1 MSPIS
6 SATPARAAAHRASLP
21 PISASAWFERKR
33 PGSQACRRGGARR
46 GQRGR
51 SGSKREERSTPA
63 PHIQSLRA
71 QRLVRRSLGEGGSNP
86 ECFCGDS
93 LDCFV
98 ARAPRNDEIAA
109 RARRSTVTTRAA
121 CSDRPHEHAKARRT
135 DDRLE
140 GRIALLLGK
149 DEAGLGISALGGLV
163 ADQERYRH
171 PGKSSCPPLL
181 QRMRDQ

>member
-1 MSPIS
+1 MRGKIDAGS
-6 SATPARAAAHRASLP
+6 SYP
-21 PISASAWFERKR
+21 
-33 PGSQACRRGGARR
+33 
-46 GQRGR
+46 
-51 SGSKREERSTPA
+51 
-63 PHIQSLRA
+63 SLRA
-71 QRLVRRSLGEGGSNP
+71 QRSNP
-86 ECFCGDS
+86 ESFCGDS

-171 PGKSSCPPLL
+171 PGKARRPPLV
-181 QRMRDQ
+181 QCVSDQ